1 MSRDELIGVIRHR
14 DAISVAAGLPT
25 DRDVTFTRG
34 ASPTGILAD
43 GDAERPVDEHRRAH
57 LAGRPTEATVIY
69 GEGVEPE
76 HVADR
81 LLDLAGLADETG
93 MLQTVCTMPAAGVL
107 TPGSWGVEDLT
118 IVAAARLVLG
128 PSVRVR
134 PSWTRLG
141 AQTCGVTLA
150 FGADD
155 LALPEDDPTDVALLA
170 EAVGRRAVAR

>member
-1 MSRDELIGVIRHR
+1 MNRDELIGLIRHR

-34 ASPTGILAD
+34 PAPAEVLTD
-43 GDAERPVDEHRRAH
+43 GDTERPVDEHRRAH
-57 LAGRPTEATVIY
+57 LAGRPSEATVIY
-69 GEGVEPE
+69 GEGVDAE

-81 LLDLAGLADETG
+81 LLGLARLAGETG
-93 MLQTVCTMPAAGVL
+93 MLQTVCPVPAAGVL

-118 IVAAARLVLG
+118 IVAAARRVLG

-155 LALPEDDPTDVALLA
+155 LALPEGDPTDVALLA
-170 EAVGRRAVAR
+170 EAVGRRAVER